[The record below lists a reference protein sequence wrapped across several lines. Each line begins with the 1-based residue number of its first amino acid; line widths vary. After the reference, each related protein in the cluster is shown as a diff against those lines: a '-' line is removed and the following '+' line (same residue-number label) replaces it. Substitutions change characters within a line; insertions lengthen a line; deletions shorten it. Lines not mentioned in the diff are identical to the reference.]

1 MRDYPSNKRMLI
13 FSGSAHPELSEKIAQ
28 NLGVSLGKV
37 IRTKFKNGEIYIKFE
52 ESVRGADVFVIQPCG
67 DPVNDNLMELLIMI
81 DALKRASAS
90 MINCVVPHFPYARQ
104 DKKAEGRE
112 PITAKLVADLLT
124 VAGMDRMIATDLH
137 TATIQGFFDVPVDH
151 ITAIPII
158 ANYFKTKNIKN
169 GVVVS
174 PDVGGVKRASI
185 FANQLHFPLA
195 ILDKIR
201 PGPNMAKIDH
211 LVGDVDGKEAIIFD
225 DMIDTGGTICE
236 AIDVL
241 FKFNVKKV
249 YVGATH
255 PVFSGNALEKLQ
267 CSKAEE
273 IVVADTLPI
282 KNNLNSLNSKIIVVS
297 IAQLLAKTI
306 KKIYHCN
313 SVSELFKGENLV

>member
-1 MRDYPSNKRMLI
+1 MTDIFGNKRLLL
-13 FSGSAHPELSEKIAQ
+13 FSGSSNLELSEKIAGH
-28 NLGVSLGKV
+28 LGMTLGKV
-37 IRTKFKNGEIYIKFE
+37 TRTKFKNGEIHIRFD
-52 ESVRGADVFVIQPCG
+52 ESVRGADVFLLQSCG

-81 DALKRASAS
+81 DALKRASAGI
-90 MINCVVPHFPYARQ
+90 INCVIPHFPYARQ

-124 VAGMDRMIATDLH
+124 VAGIDRLIVADLH
-137 TATIQGFFDVPVDH
+137 TATIQGFFDIPVDH

-158 ANYFKTKNIKN
+158 ANYFKLKNIKD

-211 LVGDVDGKEAIIFD
+211 LVGDVEGKDAIIFD

-236 AIDVL
+236 AIEML
-241 FKFNVKKV
+241 LKFNAKRVFI
-249 YVGATH
+249 GATH
-255 PVFSGNALEKLQ
+255 AIFSGRAIEILQ
-267 CSKAEE
+267 GSLATE

-282 KNNLNSLNSKIIVVS
+282 NQPFDSSRIKVVS
-297 IAQLLAKTI
+297 IGSLLAKT
-306 KKIYHCN
+306 
-313 SVSELFKGENLV
+313 